1 MPAKK
6 ENKPQGP
13 TTLWL
18 LELIE
23 EYLTINDM
31 DNDGNTF
38 GWLVAQD
45 RTLVQRL
52 RDGGDIS
59 ITRMD
64 DVLAFM
70 QRPIQSYRTSARLGT
85 RTLKTLK
92 PLTIQPR
99 SIL

>member
-1 MPAKK
+1 MPIQKADRK
-6 ENKPQGP
+6 QGK

-18 LELIE
+18 LTLIE
-23 EYLTINDM
+23 EFLTINDM
-31 DNDGNTF
+31 DNDGNTL
-38 GWLVAQD
+38 GWLIAKD

-70 QRPIQSYRTSARLGT
+70 QMPVNNYRTSSMRGNPT
-85 RTLKTLK
+85 WKTLK
-92 PLTIQPR
+92 PLTIEPR
-99 SIL
+99 SLI